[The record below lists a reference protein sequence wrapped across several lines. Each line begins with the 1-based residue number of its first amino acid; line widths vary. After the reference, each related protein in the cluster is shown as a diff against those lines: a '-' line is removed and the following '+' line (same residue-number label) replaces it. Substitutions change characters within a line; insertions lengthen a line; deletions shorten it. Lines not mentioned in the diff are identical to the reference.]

1 MPPRPRHTIGVQGR
15 TVPRGQDF
23 KLTLVSVDNTRAM
36 IPLLKTGVPEMAW
49 PSVPSP
55 TASALLAQLFQLE
68 QTQWLTEEALLERQL
83 LQLGQLTAYAYD
95 HSPFFRQVFDRN
107 AIPAKEPWSA
117 EKLRSVPLLN
127 REMLVE
133 QSATVDCDVVPQA
146 HEPTSSVQ
154 TSGSTGQIVEV
165 KRTALNHLMWMAL
178 TMRDHFWH
186 QRDFAQS
193 AAFVRANAKA
203 QDDDA
208 IAKKEGWGAPVSLLF
223 KSGPA
228 YRQPLSLSV
237 SEQAAWLLRRNP
249 HYLLTYP
256 TNLNALL
263 DEFERMSGFPS
274 QLKEVRTIGET
285 FSASLKAR
293 CENDF
298 SLKTVDVY
306 SAQEVG
312 AVALQCPVSGL
323 YHVQAESLI
332 VEVLNDD
339 GARCREGEVGRVV
352 ITDLHSFATPII
364 RYEIRDYAEIGGAC
378 PCGRGLPTLKRILG
392 RRRNMVTLPDGSKH
406 WPTVGFR
413 AFRDIASIRQYQAI
427 QHSLDTVEMKLVVDA
442 PLTSDQ
448 EALLCTVIQ
457 NKLGYPFILR
467 FTYHDTELP
476 KTRGGKFEEF
486 ISMI

>member
-1 MPPRPRHTIGVQGR
+1 MR
-15 TVPRGQDF
+15 RGQD
-23 KLTLVSVDNTRAM
+23 LEVTLVAMDITLGM

-55 TASALLAQLFQLE
+55 VASALVAQLFQLE
-68 QTQWLTEEALLERQL
+68 QTQWLSEKALLERQL
-83 LQLGQLTAYAYD
+83 LQLGQLTAYAHR
-95 HSPFFRQVFDRN
+95 HSPFYRQVFDRH
-107 AIPAKEPWSA
+107 AIRADAPWSA
-117 EKLRSVPLLN
+117 EKLRGVPLLS
-127 REMLVE
+127 RETLVE
-133 QSATVDCDVVPQA
+133 QSANVNCDVVPQA
-146 HEPTSSVQ
+146 HEPSSSVQ

-186 QRDFAQS
+186 QRDFEQR

-203 QDDDA
+203 QDDEA
-208 IAKKEGWGAPVSLLF
+208 IAKKEGWGVPVSLLF

-263 DEFERMSGFPS
+263 DEFECMERFPS
-274 QLKEVRTIGET
+274 ELKEVRTIGET
-285 FSASLKAR
+285 FSVELKAR
-293 CENDF
+293 CQNNF
-298 SLKTVDVY
+298 ALRTVDVY

-312 AVALQCPVSGL
+312 AIALQCPVSGL

-339 GARCREGEVGRVV
+339 DTPCREGEVGRVV

-413 AFRDIASIRQYQAI
+413 AFRDIAPIRQYQAI
-427 QHSLDTVEMKLVVDA
+427 QHSLDTVEMKLVVDR
-442 PLTSDQ
+442 PLTSEQ
-448 EALLCTVIQ
+448 QALLCTVIRD
-457 NKLGYPFILR
+457 KLGYPFILR
-467 FTYHDTELP
+467 FTYYDAELP
-476 KTRGGKFEEF
+476 NTRGGKYEEF
-486 ISMI
+486 VSMI